1 MTRFLPVESGLLSPS
16 SDFFIH
22 TMGYSFPF
30 STLHTRLTVLPAQ
43 HRGRGSWSLQTVEGL
58 LTQVR
63 DHLGPGDELDGGP
76 LRLGLGGQQGR
87 GQQEECGAAHPSS
100 SYYSLKRRSIRRFVI
115 TEKAPTRAFS

>member
-1 MTRFLPVESGLLSPS
+1 MLCYELLWWLTSQNAPDLSVHLEVLSMTRFLPVESGLLSPS

-43 HRGRGSWSLQTVEGL
+43 HRGRWGSWSLQTVVGL

-87 GQQEECGAAHPSS
+87 G
-100 SYYSLKRRSIRRFVI
+100 
-115 TEKAPTRAFS
+115 